1 MGHGSSP
8 KMIFFRSHKMSS
20 PSGFEEMNCKFHS
33 VSEYIRIICL
43 INVIKHIHFVDD
55 ILVYW
60 YHHLNYHILSHIT
73 YIYTYHLNLW
83 SHISYYHQS
92 SILRNKKM
100 PPRRWPRM
108 TVTRASK
115 GRPFFEPTTICVIR
129 TIRMYWGVEGVT
141 SEKSHHLP
149 SSARNQLSSA
159 SISISVTI
167 FDHQITMDVC
177 RNPPLAPASTSA
189 KRTDKLRSFSTWR
202 WKWLEIMG
210 QYGL

>member
-73 YIYTYHLNLW
+73 YITLIYGHI
-83 SHISYYHQS
+83 SHIITNLQFFAT
-92 SILRNKKM
+92 KKC

-129 TIRMYWGVEGVT
+129 TIRMYWGVLWGHLREIP
-141 SEKSHHLP
+141 SSPQFCQKSAFISFYQHLSHHFWCP
-149 SSARNQLSSA
+149 D
-159 SISISVTI
+159 VTI
-167 FDHQITMDVC
+167 KSPNHHGCLPQPAFGASFDLGEAH
-177 RNPPLAPASTSA
+177 
-189 KRTDKLRSFSTWR
+189 
-202 WKWLEIMG
+202 G
-210 QYGL
+210 